1 LCFSGHL
8 AFFPPKHSLFHFYS
22 SFSLLQ
28 GQGKDDDKISN
39 KIGKIAG
46 ICEKMKNK
54 KIINVFESADK

>member
-8 AFFPPKHSLFHFYS
+8 AYPPKHFPLSYIYS

-28 GQGKDDDKISN
+28 GQGKEDDKISK

-46 ICEKMKNK
+46 ICEKMKNNK
-54 KIINVFESADK
+54 Y